1 MRRMACPGALA
12 DPSCPEVLAP
22 QTTHAERFT
31 GVSRN
36 LKRAALTR
44 MDRAFDPA
52 KGGRILLARAV
63 HERHFFIGHTFAA
76 ALERPRV
83 RNDRALALT
92 EFETTFGD
100 RLTMPQGDRRS
111 CPESVPA

>member
-1 MRRMACPGALA
+1 MAGSATAPAAIFRKLRREPRMTPSDKFIDLPRALHGAARSAMRRMACPGALA

-63 HERHFFIGHTFAA
+63 HERHF
-76 ALERPRV
+76 L
-83 RNDRALALT
+83 
-92 EFETTFGD
+92 
-100 RLTMPQGDRRS
+100 
-111 CPESVPA
+111 